1 MNHNKEYFYF
11 TKDTLKR
18 ITFGDTFSSKHHINK
33 NIKIN
38 FIVKNVGDILFYCP
52 KTFLPLN
59 KVNIISDGCKI
70 ENLKFYL
77 ILTEIEN
84 EIISTELNEDTIFR
98 SRNLLIEKNF

>member
-1 MNHNKEYFYF
+1 MNHNKEYFHF

-18 ITFGDTFSSKHHINK
+18 ITFGDTFSSKHHIDK

-38 FIVKNVGDILFYCP
+38 FIVKNVRDILFYCP
-52 KTFLPLN
+52 NTFLPLN

-70 ENLKFYL
+70 EYLKCYL
-77 ILTEIEN
+77 EIEN

-98 SRNLLIEKNF
+98 SRNLLIEKKI